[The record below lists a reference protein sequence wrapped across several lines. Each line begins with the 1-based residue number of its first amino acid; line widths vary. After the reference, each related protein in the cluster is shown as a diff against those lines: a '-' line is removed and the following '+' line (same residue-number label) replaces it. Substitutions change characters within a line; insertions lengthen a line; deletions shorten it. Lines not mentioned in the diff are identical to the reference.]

1 MVHIFNELLGT
12 LQFVFLFYVLF
23 KDQIA
28 FHRQRILALTA
39 CYVFG
44 VIVMILLHQEKYLLE
59 AGTLLQIAAVWLLL
73 TENAGG
79 KLLSFLLIFSLPSM
93 FSASFEIIFRFFV
106 QENALDGFLDAAYG
120 LGGKTLCLLVILG
133 MFAYR
138 RRNTEQFF
146 ISNMTKL
153 LMSFIID
160 LFLIVLGW
168 MTRNHGHVDSV
179 TAVLM
184 ACCSIVIAMLC
195 IWLMVVDSSRK
206 TNGYRLEVANQRYAY
221 AKELERNQ
229 REIRKI
235 HHDLNKHIQMIGL
248 YAGQGRT
255 DKIEEYVQELNTDLV
270 GNYIDAGYTENA
282 LFNGILA
289 DRITKAA
296 AKNITITHKG
306 DLREKLAISDY
317 DFSLMIMNLLDN
329 ALEYVEK
336 KNLHE
341 VKVQTYQD
349 EHTLVLKVINPL
361 AVGEDVD
368 ISKSSKEN
376 QVAHGFGLAIV
387 RGAAARNHGSLEIT
401 TGGNQFAARVILHI

>member
-1 MVHIFNELLGT
+1 MVYIVNELLGT

-23 KDQIA
+23 KDQMV
-28 FHRQRILALTA
+28 FHRQRILALTV

-44 VIVMILLHQEKYLLE
+44 VIVMTLLHQEENLLV
-59 AGTLLQIAAVWLLL
+59 AGTVFQIAEVWMLL
-73 TENAGG
+73 TENIWG
-79 KLLSFLLIFSLPSM
+79 KLLSFLLVFCLPDM
-93 FSASFEIIFRFFV
+93 FSFSFEIIIRFFI
-106 QENALDGFLDAAYG
+106 QENTLDGFLDVAYG
-120 LGGKTLCLLVILG
+120 LGGKTLCLLVVLG

-138 RRNTEQFF
+138 RRNTERFF
-146 ISNMTKL
+146 ISNMTKF
-153 LMSFIID
+153 LMSFIIG

-195 IWLMVVDSSRK
+195 IWLMIVDSSRK

-229 REIRKI
+229 KEIRKI

-248 YAGQGRT
+248 YAGQGRM
-255 DKIEEYVQELNTDLV
+255 DKIEEYVQEFNKDLI
-270 GNYIDAGYTENA
+270 GNYRDAGYTENA

-289 DRITKAA
+289 DRVTKVAV
-296 AKNITITHKG
+296 KDIRITHKG
-306 DLREKLAISDY
+306 DLREGLPISDY
-317 DFSLMIMNLLDN
+317 DFSLIIMNLLDN

-341 VKVQTYQD
+341 VKVQTFQD
-349 EHTLVLKVINPL
+349 NHT
-361 AVGEDVD
+361 
-368 ISKSSKEN
+368 
-376 QVAHGFGLAIV
+376 
-387 RGAAARNHGSLEIT
+387 
-401 TGGNQFAARVILHI
+401 